1 MTNAL
6 LQVKIA
12 HQITWFIGDAS
23 WLNILKFTHN
33 R

>member
-1 MTNAL
+1 MSAL

-12 HQITWFIGDAS
+12 HQITWFIGDAC
-23 WLNILKFTHN
+23 WLNILTFTDS